1 MPITIESLPVNMQI
15 DKIKRPEQ
23 LGINLQ
29 VPFKE
34 VDLIFSYFKGHD
46 HLMSLFGASLWTN
59 PHTDTFGSYVD
70 TVLSYRSSEVI
81 GIGSSIFIGDMRVN
95 SEIGFFKTTDGIVND
110 NDILRDFNGSY
121 DKVCPS
127 EILLIYG
134 NCNPVQDVSYALA
147 TKSDYYEFLL
157 EIEYPNLIWDISF
170 LGQYLSYKS
179 LDISNGLHP
188 NSVTTQIADID
199 FRPKYNFIPTIGSP
213 IFMFTMHEDK
223 NTNTLY
229 MHKSSVLFI
238 NAKRYFYDY
247 SIESNIRAFWDL
259 QNSGN
264 LIEIEFKYTLSDK
277 FDLSTAINKITGDKN
292 LTNSYL
298 FNTMESF
305 SHIRVEVKYNY

>member
-1 MPITIESLPVNMQI
+1 MVCIQI
-15 DKIKRPEQ
+15 Q
-23 LGINLQ
+23 L
-29 VPFKE
+29 
-34 VDLIFSYFKGHD
+34 
-46 HLMSLFGASLWTN
+46 
-59 PHTDTFGSYVD
+59 
-70 TVLSYRSSEVI
+70 
-81 GIGSSIFIGDMRVN
+81 
-95 SEIGFFKTTDGIVND
+95 
-110 NDILRDFNGSY
+110 
-121 DKVCPS
+121 
-127 EILLIYG
+127 
-134 NCNPVQDVSYALA
+134 
-147 TKSDYYEFLL
+147 
-157 EIEYPNLIWDISF
+157 
-170 LGQYLSYKS
+170 
-179 LDISNGLHP
+179 LHR
-188 NSVTTQIADID
+188 IADID

-305 SHIRVEVKYNY
+305 SHIRLEVKYNY